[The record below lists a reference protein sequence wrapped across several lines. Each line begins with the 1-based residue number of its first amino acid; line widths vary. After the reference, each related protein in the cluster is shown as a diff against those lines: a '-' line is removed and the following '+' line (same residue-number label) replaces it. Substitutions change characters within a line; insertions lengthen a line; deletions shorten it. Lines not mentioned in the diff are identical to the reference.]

1 MSDKSDGGT
10 ASGVWVPSSPSSSS
24 SDSSD
29 SEPYTKRPESGREG
43 KRKRVPHKTRSPR
56 GGRRAHAKQP
66 KHRSRGRSSHSSAHS
81 NGSSPAASELPE
93 SGTEAPESGSTSS
106 MGVSDADAGNDGRG
120 VVALDGW
127 SGEHSRCV
135 PYEQDCVTTYSVRTN
150 TPAHKLNQRIN
161 ENMSAYTLIPEVVQL
176 YNKTYACT
184 HHGDP
189 RQIRGQ
195 GRRPHQNSRKI
206 GCKAQINA
214 CAQETGN
221 WEVRKTKQV
230 TDHNHVVSSEAYQ
243 EMDVLG
249 NYYWSTTLCG
259 RTQAEGPCIYLAVQ
273 AIIQR
278 WKHQTAIVTL
288 PSDILRFPVFVSE
301 WIKANSVWEQL
312 KTAASSM
319 DLETEKLFFFGV
331 MNYDFIHW
339 CDVSANLSNGIRP
352 SADWR

>member
-1 MSDKSDGGT
+1 
-10 ASGVWVPSSPSSSS
+10 
-24 SDSSD
+24 
-29 SEPYTKRPESGREG
+29 
-43 KRKRVPHKTRSPR
+43 
-56 GGRRAHAKQP
+56 
-66 KHRSRGRSSHSSAHS
+66 
-81 NGSSPAASELPE
+81 
-93 SGTEAPESGSTSS
+93 
-106 MGVSDADAGNDGRG
+106 
-120 VVALDGW
+120 
-127 SGEHSRCV
+127 
-135 PYEQDCVTTYSVRTN
+135 
-150 TPAHKLNQRIN
+150 
-161 ENMSAYTLIPEVVQL
+161 MSAYTLIPEVVQL

-184 HHGDP
+184 HHGTHGKFEDKGGVHIKTQE
-189 RQIRGQ
+189 R
-195 GRRPHQNSRKI
+195 S
-206 GCKAQINA
+206 AINA